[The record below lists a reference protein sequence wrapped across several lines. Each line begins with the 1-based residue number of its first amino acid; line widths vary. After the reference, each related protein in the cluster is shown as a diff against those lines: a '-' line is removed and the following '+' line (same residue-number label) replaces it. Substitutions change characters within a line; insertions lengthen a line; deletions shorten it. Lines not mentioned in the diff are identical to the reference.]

1 MKKTIWNASLE
12 ESMGLVTDKY
22 IQTFLEDIEKN
33 GYKKKI
39 LGFLTVEFFMFLFF
53 LYWPLL

>member
-1 MKKTIWNASLE
+1 
-12 ESMGLVTDKY
+12 MGVVTDKY